1 MARIIFM
8 TDFSEAYAR
17 GLLLGIAKYSQ
28 NVGRAWSICR
38 LSLSIRDKYGI
49 EAVVNYAKKM
59 KMDAIIGQFNPDDD
73 VESFTKNGIIAV
85 AQESTVRFSGIAN
98 IVGDNYNEGVI
109 AAKHLLNKGFT
120 NFAYYGVKNVVWS
133 DERRQGFSDTLK
145 AAKRPVTL
153 SELEITN
160 TDVWEYDYETVSQW
174 LEHLPKP
181 VAIFACDDNRAN
193 NITEVCRYIR
203 INSANGHRLRIPE
216 DITLLGVDND
226 ETICRLSIPNTSSIA
241 IDVVGGGYG
250 TARYIDQQLYLKPEE
265 RFAEDILVHPLKIV
279 TRQSSDILVNDDP
292 YVAKALR
299 YISANLSNKI
309 KVDDIVNEVPV
320 SRRILEE
327 RFKKEL
333 GTSIYDYIIQMRIDR
348 ITELLREGLSV
359 SDAAYQMGFSDIKNL
374 SRTFKKFKGISPFE
388 YRKMKPHIQH

>member
-1 MARIIFM
+1 M

-49 EAVVNYAKKM
+49 EAVVDYAKKM
-59 KMDAIIGQFNPDDD
+59 KMDAIIGQFKTDDD
-73 VESFTKNGIIAV
+73 VELFTKNGIIAI

-120 NFAYYGVKNVVWS
+120 NFAYYGVKNVIWS
-133 DERRQGFSDTLK
+133 DERQQGFSDTLK

-153 SELEITN
+153 SELEISN

-174 LEHLPKP
+174 LERLPKP

-241 IDVVGGGYG
+241 IDVVGGGYD
-250 TARYIDQQLYLKPEE
+250 TAKYIDQQLYLKPEE
-265 RFAEDILVHPLKIV
+265 RFAENILVHPLNVV

-299 YISANLSNKI
+299 YISSNLSNKI
-309 KVDDIVNEVPV
+309 KVNDIVNEVPV

>member
-73 VESFTKNGIIAV
+73 VESFTKNGIIAI

-133 DERRQGFSDTLK
+133 DERRQGFGDTLK

-174 LEHLPKP
+174 LERLPKP

>member
-73 VESFTKNGIIAV
+73 VESFTKNGIIAI

>member
-49 EAVVNYAKKM
+49 KAVVDYAKKM
-59 KMDAIIGQFNPDDD
+59 KMDAIIGQFKPDDD
-73 VESFTKNGIIAV
+73 VELFTENGIIAI
-85 AQESTVRFSGIAN
+85 AQESTVRFSGISN

-120 NFAYYGVKNVVWS
+120 NFAYYGAKNVIWS
-133 DERRQGFSDTLK
+133 DERQQGFSDTLK
-145 AAKRPVTL
+145 AAKRPITL
-153 SELEITN
+153 SELEISN

-174 LEHLPKP
+174 LERLPKP

-241 IDVVGGGYG
+241 IDVVGGGYD
-250 TARYIDQQLYLKPEE
+250 TAKYIDQQLYLKPEE
-265 RFAEDILVHPLKIV
+265 RFAEDILVHPLNVV

-292 YVAKALR
+292 YVAKTLR

>member
-1 MARIIFM
+1 M

-174 LEHLPKP
+174 LERLPKP

-309 KVDDIVNEVPV
+309 KVDDIVSEVPV

>member
-49 EAVVNYAKKM
+49 KAVVDYAKKM
-59 KMDAIIGQFNPDDD
+59 KMDAIIGQFKPDDD
-73 VESFTKNGIIAV
+73 VELFTENGIIAI
-85 AQESTVRFSGIAN
+85 AQESTVRFSGISN

-120 NFAYYGVKNVVWS
+120 NFAYYGAKNVIWS
-133 DERRQGFSDTLK
+133 DERQQGFSDTLK
-145 AAKRPVTL
+145 AAKRPITL
-153 SELEITN
+153 SELEISN

-174 LEHLPKP
+174 LERLPKP

-241 IDVVGGGYG
+241 IDVVGGGYD
-250 TARYIDQQLYLKPEE
+250 TAKYIDQQLYLKPEE
-265 RFAEDILVHPLKIV
+265 RFAEDILVHPLNVV

-292 YVAKALR
+292 YVAKTLR

-333 GTSIYDYIIQMRIDR
+333 GTSIYGYIIQMRIDR

>member
-49 EAVVNYAKKM
+49 EAVVDYAKKM
-59 KMDAIIGQFNPDDD
+59 KMDAIIGQFKTDDD
-73 VESFTKNGIIAV
+73 VELFTKNGIIAI

-120 NFAYYGVKNVVWS
+120 NFAYYGVKNVIWS
-133 DERRQGFSDTLK
+133 DERQQGFSDTLK

-153 SELEITN
+153 SELEISN

-174 LEHLPKP
+174 LERLPKP

-241 IDVVGGGYG
+241 IDVVGGGYD
-250 TARYIDQQLYLKPEE
+250 TAKYIDQQLYLKPEE
-265 RFAEDILVHPLKIV
+265 RFAENILVHPLNVV

-292 YVAKALR
+292 YVAKTLR

>member
-49 EAVVNYAKKM
+49 KAVVDYAKKM
-59 KMDAIIGQFNPDDD
+59 KMDAIIGQFKPDDD
-73 VESFTKNGIIAV
+73 VELFTENGIIAI
-85 AQESTVRFSGIAN
+85 AQESTVRFSGISN

-120 NFAYYGVKNVVWS
+120 NFAYYGAKNVIWS
-133 DERRQGFSDTLK
+133 DERQQGFSDTLK

-153 SELEITN
+153 SELEISN

-174 LEHLPKP
+174 LERLPKP

-241 IDVVGGGYG
+241 IDVVGGGYD
-250 TARYIDQQLYLKPEE
+250 TAKYIDQQLYLKPEE
-265 RFAEDILVHPLKIV
+265 RFAEDILVHPLNVV

-292 YVAKALR
+292 YVAKTLR